1 MFGALLVLISTL
13 SPAKADVVE
22 SMRTAIQAHVS
33 TRTGRPLEDVEVAE
47 IMFDA
52 PHTCGGDTKVE
63 VDTNPS
69 ERFRGQT
76 QFRVRLTEGSRL
88 CVRFSVPARVT
99 LYQMAPVATQELSAG
114 EDIVYAMTRVRQAD
128 LRSALVDLDSN
139 DWVAARAIRL
149 GQPITQRVAK
159 RRPAALTGDRVS
171 IVAEFGALTV
181 KAEGRMLAQAYI
193 GDSVR
198 VSNVAT
204 DTVVQGIL
212 VAPGLVRTGG
222 RR

>member
-1 MFGALLVLISTL
+1 MLA
-13 SPAKADVVE
+13 PASADVVGA
-22 SMRTAIQAHVS
+22 MRSAIQEHVA
-33 TRTGRPLEDVEVAE
+33 TRTGRTLSDVEVAE
-47 IMFDA
+47 LLFDG
-52 PHTCGGDTKVE
+52 PHTCGESVE
-63 VDTNPS
+63 VAVDTNAS

-76 QFRVRLTEGSRL
+76 QFRVRLTENSRL
-88 CVRFSVPARVT
+88 CGRFSVPARVT
-99 LYQMAPVATQELSAG
+99 LYELVPVATQEITTG
-114 EDIVYAMTRVRQAD
+114 EDIVYTMARVRQED
-128 LRSALVDLDSN
+128 LRSAPVDPDSA
-139 DWVAARAIRL
+139 DWIAARTIRL
-149 GQPITQRVAK
+149 GQPITQRVVK

-193 GDSVR
+193 GDRVR

>member
-1 MFGALLVLISTL
+1 MVNALLLMLSTL
-13 SPAKADVVE
+13 TPAKADVVE
-22 SMRTAIQAHVS
+22 SMQTAIQAHVAD
-33 TRTGRPLEDVEVAE
+33 RTGRSLEDVEVAE
-47 IMFDA
+47 VMFDA
-52 PHTCGGDTKVE
+52 PHTCGAGVSVA
-63 VDTNPS
+63 VDTNSS

-76 QFRVRLTEGSRL
+76 QFRVRLSEGAQL
-88 CVRFSVPARVT
+88 CGRFSVSARVT
-99 LYQMAPVATQELSAG
+99 LYQLAPVATRELSTG
-114 EDIVYAMTRVRQAD
+114 EDIVYTMARVRQED
-128 LRSALVDLDSN
+128 LRSAVVDLASH
-139 DWVAARAIRL
+139 DWIAARTIRL

-159 RRPAALTGDRVS
+159 RRPAASTGDRVS

-193 GDSVR
+193 GDRVR

-222 RR
+222 R

>member
-1 MFGALLVLISTL
+1 MVNALLLMLSTL
-13 SPAKADVVE
+13 TPAKADVVE
-22 SMRTAIQAHVS
+22 SMQTAIQAHVAD
-33 TRTGRPLEDVEVAE
+33 RTGRSLEDVEVAE
-47 IMFDA
+47 VMFDA
-52 PHTCGGDTKVE
+52 PHTCGAGVSVA
-63 VDTNPS
+63 VDTNSS

-76 QFRVRLTEGSRL
+76 QLRVRLSEGAQL
-88 CVRFSVPARVT
+88 CGRFSVSARVT
-99 LYQMAPVATQELSAG
+99 LYQLAPVATRELSTG
-114 EDIVYAMTRVRQAD
+114 EDIVYTMARVRQED
-128 LRSALVDLDSN
+128 LRSAVVDLASH
-139 DWVAARAIRL
+139 DWIAARTIRL

-159 RRPAALTGDRVS
+159 RRPAASTGDRVS

-193 GDSVR
+193 GDRVR

-222 RR
+222 R

>member
-1 MFGALLVLISTL
+1 MVSALLLMLSTL
-13 SPAKADVVE
+13 TPAKADVVE
-22 SMRTAIQAHVS
+22 SMQTAIQAHVAD
-33 TRTGRPLEDVEVAE
+33 RTGRSLEDVEVAE
-47 IMFDA
+47 VMFDA
-52 PHTCGGDTKVE
+52 PHTCGAGVSVA
-63 VDTNPS
+63 VDTNSS

-76 QFRVRLTEGSRL
+76 QFRVRLSEGAQL
-88 CVRFSVPARVT
+88 CGRVSVSARVT
-99 LYQMAPVATQELSAG
+99 LYQLAPVATRELSTG
-114 EDIVYAMTRVRQAD
+114 EDIVYTMARVRQED
-128 LRSALVDLDSN
+128 LRSAVVDLASH
-139 DWVAARAIRL
+139 DWIAARTIRL

-159 RRPAALTGDRVS
+159 RRPAASTGDRVS

-193 GDSVR
+193 GDRVR

-222 RR
+222 R

>member
-1 MFGALLVLISTL
+1 MLSTL
-13 SPAKADVVE
+13 TPAKADVVE
-22 SMRTAIQAHVS
+22 SMQTAIQAHVAD
-33 TRTGRPLEDVEVAE
+33 RTGRSLEDVEVAE
-47 IMFDA
+47 VMFDA
-52 PHTCGGDTKVE
+52 PHTCGAGVSVA
-63 VDTNPS
+63 VDTNSS

-76 QFRVRLTEGSRL
+76 QFRVRLSEGAQL
-88 CVRFSVPARVT
+88 CGRFSVSARVT
-99 LYQMAPVATQELSAG
+99 LYQLAPVATRELSTG
-114 EDIVYAMTRVRQAD
+114 EDIVYTMARVRQED
-128 LRSALVDLDSN
+128 LRSAVVDLASH
-139 DWVAARAIRL
+139 DWIAARTIRL

-159 RRPAALTGDRVS
+159 RRPAASTGDRVS

-193 GDSVR
+193 GDRVR

-222 RR
+222 R

>member
-1 MFGALLVLISTL
+1 MFGALFILMSTL
-13 SPAKADVVE
+13 PSAKADVIE
-22 SMRTAIQAHVS
+22 SMRSAIQTHVA
-33 TRTGRPLEDVEVAE
+33 TRTGRSLDDVEVAE
-47 IMFDA
+47 LMFNA
-52 PHTCGGDTKVE
+52 SHTCGSAVGVE
-63 VDTNPS
+63 VDTNTG

-76 QFRVRLTEGSRL
+76 QFRVRLTEGDRL
-88 CVRFSVPARVT
+88 CGRFSVPARVT
-99 LYQMAPVATQELSAG
+99 LFQLAPVATREISTG
-114 EDIVYAMTRVRQAD
+114 EDIVFTMARVRQDD
-128 LRSALVDLDSN
+128 LRSAVVDLDSH
-139 DWVAARAIRL
+139 DWIAARTIRL

-159 RRPAALTGDRVS
+159 RRPAAITGDRVS

-193 GDSVR
+193 GDRVR

>member
-1 MFGALLVLISTL
+1 MVNALLLMRSTL
-13 SPAKADVVE
+13 TPAKADVVE
-22 SMRTAIQAHVS
+22 SMQTAIQAHVAD
-33 TRTGRPLEDVEVAE
+33 RTGRSLEDVEVAE
-47 IMFDA
+47 VMFDA
-52 PHTCGGDTKVE
+52 PHTCGAGVSVA
-63 VDTNPS
+63 VDTNSS

-76 QFRVRLTEGSRL
+76 QFRVRLSEGAQL
-88 CVRFSVPARVT
+88 CGRFSVSARVT
-99 LYQMAPVATQELSAG
+99 LYQLAPVATRELSTG
-114 EDIVYAMTRVRQAD
+114 EDIVYTMARVRQED
-128 LRSALVDLDSN
+128 LRSAVVDLASH
-139 DWVAARAIRL
+139 DWIAARTIRL

-159 RRPAALTGDRVS
+159 RRPAASTGDRVS

-193 GDSVR
+193 GDRVR

-222 RR
+222 R

>member
-1 MFGALLVLISTL
+1 MVNALLLMLSTL
-13 SPAKADVVE
+13 TPAKADVVE
-22 SMRTAIQAHVS
+22 SMQTAIQAHVAD
-33 TRTGRPLEDVEVAE
+33 RTGRSLEDVEVAE
-47 IMFDA
+47 VMFDA
-52 PHTCGGDTKVE
+52 PHTCGAGVSVA
-63 VDTNPS
+63 VDTNSS

-76 QFRVRLTEGSRL
+76 QFRVRLSEDAQL
-88 CVRFSVPARVT
+88 CGRFSVSARVT
-99 LYQMAPVATQELSAG
+99 LYQLAPVATRELSTG
-114 EDIVYAMTRVRQAD
+114 EDIVYTMARVRQED
-128 LRSALVDLDSN
+128 LRSAVVDLASH
-139 DWVAARAIRL
+139 DWIAARTIRL

-159 RRPAALTGDRVS
+159 RRPAASTGDRVS

-193 GDSVR
+193 GDRVR

-222 RR
+222 R

>member
-1 MFGALLVLISTL
+1 MVSALLLMLSTL
-13 SPAKADVVE
+13 TPAKADVVE
-22 SMRTAIQAHVS
+22 SMQTAIQAHVAD
-33 TRTGRPLEDVEVAE
+33 RTGRSLDDVEVAE
-47 IMFDA
+47 VMFDA
-52 PHTCGGDTKVE
+52 PHSCGAGVSVA
-63 VDTNPS
+63 VDTNSS

-76 QFRVRLTEGSRL
+76 QFRVRLSEGAQL
-88 CVRFSVPARVT
+88 CGRFSVSARVT
-99 LYQMAPVATQELSAG
+99 LYQLAPVATRELSTG
-114 EDIVYAMTRVRQAD
+114 EDIVYTMARVRQED
-128 LRSALVDLDSN
+128 LRSAVVDLASH
-139 DWVAARAIRL
+139 DWIAARTIRL

-159 RRPAALTGDRVS
+159 RRPAASTGDRVS

-193 GDSVR
+193 GDRVR

-222 RR
+222 R

>member
-1 MFGALLVLISTL
+1 MVNALLLMLSTL
-13 SPAKADVVE
+13 TPAKADVVE
-22 SMRTAIQAHVS
+22 SMQTAIQAHVAD
-33 TRTGRPLEDVEVAE
+33 RTGRSLEDVEVAE
-47 IMFDA
+47 VMFDA
-52 PHTCGGDTKVE
+52 PHTCGAGVSVA
-63 VDTNPS
+63 VDTNSS

-76 QFRVRLTEGSRL
+76 QFRVRLSEGAQL
-88 CVRFSVPARVT
+88 CGRFSVSARVT
-99 LYQMAPVATQELSAG
+99 LYQLAPVATRELSTG
-114 EDIVYAMTRVRQAD
+114 EDIVYTMARVRQED
-128 LRSALVDLDSN
+128 LRSAVVDLASH
-139 DWVAARAIRL
+139 DWIAARTIRL

-159 RRPAALTGDRVS
+159 RRPAVSTGDRVS

-193 GDSVR
+193 GDRVR

-222 RR
+222 R